1 MIEPRKQPNG
11 LTMPTYVGP
20 PNATLDGKYPTH
32 IMGHK
37 LTAFGVLAVQQGV
50 A

>member
-1 MIEPRKQPNG
+1 MIEPRRQPNG
-11 LTMPTYVGP
+11 LTMPTFVLP
-20 PNATLDGKYPTH
+20 PNATLTGVYPTH

-37 LTAFGVLAVQQGV
+37 LTAFGLAVQQGL